1 MNRTDR
7 LYALVEELRSVAPD
21 WRTAKWFA
29 ERFEVSTRTIE
40 RDLSALQ
47 QAGVPIFA
55 TLGRRGGYAIDVK
68 HTLPPLN
75 LSAAEVTAV
84 ATALAAESATPF
96 THAGRSALAPL
107 AVLGVQPHWYV
118 WGWCRLRHDIR
129 AFRLDR
135 ISAAAIRD
143 ESIPDRGFDPADI
156 ELTDLISRGILGH

>member
-1 MNRTDR
+1 MLDIDYEDKTGQNT
-7 LYALVEELRSVAPD
+7 S
-21 WRTAKWFA
+21 
-29 ERFEVSTRTIE
+29 RTIE
-40 RDLSALQ
+40 
-47 QAGVPIFA
+47 
-55 TLGRRGGYAIDVK
+55 
-68 HTLPPLN
+68 
-75 LSAAEVTAV
+75 
-84 ATALAAESATPF
+84 
-96 THAGRSALAPL
+96 PL